1 MAANRYF
8 HYCCRLLCLLLI
20 GAALSGCNATKR
32 VPEGS
37 YLLRANKLKIKS
49 DKGITRKG
57 ELADA
62 LGLIIV
68 QKPNSYWSGY
78 IPFKLYKYNSRYKKY
93 DTMNVQDLPKSVE
106 RPVIY
111 DSLTRYR
118 SASNLKNYLANQGY
132 FNAVVTDTV
141 VFKKKKA
148 YVTYQIN
155 TGVNYRI
162 NNVFID
168 ADDSSIAAIVRRS
181 VSRTFFKKETEF
193 SKSQAD
199 EERSRIVTLM
209 HNSGYYRFSLD
220 NVRFEFDTLNKSQ
233 FRNVDNLIESAINLL
248 TLQKQQKKNSMDVKI
263 IIRENGEINSYKKYY
278 IGKVTVFPDYI
289 DREDRSDSSM
299 IVKMVNQTMF
309 RYHNYFVREQVLQK
323 QIFINPGQL
332 YSQSDY
338 ELSISKLNDLG
349 IFQYVRI
356 SFPQSSDTSSR
367 DSVLDCYVM
376 LSPAKKMDASVT
388 NELANSN
395 IYVLGG
401 TIGLSFR
408 DKNFLKGANLFSI
421 STTGGIELGY
431 NEQRGQ
437 TLRDHIYLQ
446 STNFGINT
454 SLNFPKFL
462 FPFRQ
467 TWFSPRNM
475 PRTQF
480 GIGLSVLNRID
491 YYKMSNVTASFA
503 YNWRQT
509 ITKSWDVAPAF
520 ATIVLPLT
528 TDSFQRTLDD
538 NDFLKNTYR
547 RAFIEG
553 ENIAFT
559 FSDQA
564 KKNGKNYN
572 YLRLA
577 VEEAGLVMSGVN
589 TLSKALGSST
599 DIIYDQYT
607 KFDLDARKYIQV
619 RKSELAMRFLAG
631 VGLPYGSSSTLPYIK
646 QYFVG
651 GPYSIRGWRP
661 RTLGPVSI
669 SDSTNTYIDRTGDIK
684 LEANVELRFDMIQL
698 FSGTIKLNGAVFT
711 DAGNTWLARKS
722 DNYPEGEFDIS
733 RLGHDIAI
741 SSGAGLRMIIASL
754 FTVRLDAA
762 FPIKNPYVAED
773 NGWVLKKVDL
783 GNKTWRADNIVINLA
798 IGMPF

>member
-1 MAANRYF
+1 MAVNRYF
-8 HYCCRLLCLLLI
+8 HYCCWFLCLLLAGI
-20 GAALSGCNATKR
+20 MLGGCNATKR
-32 VPEGS
+32 VPDGQ
-37 YLLRANKLKIKS
+37 YLLRENRLKIKS

-57 ELADA
+57 ELADQ

-68 QKPNSYWSGY
+68 QKPNTYWSGY
-78 IPFKLYKYNSRYKKY
+78 IPFKLYKYNARPEKY
-93 DTMNVQDLPKSVE
+93 DTMNHQDLPKSVE
-106 RPVIY
+106 LPVIY
-111 DSLTRYR
+111 DSSTRYR

-148 YVTYQIN
+148 YVTYRIN

-168 ADDSSIAAIVRRS
+168 ADDSSIALIARRNMG
-181 VSRTFFKKETEF
+181 RTLFKKESEF

-199 EERSRIVTLM
+199 EERSRLVTLM
-209 HNSGYYRFSLD
+209 HNNGYYRFSLD

-248 TLQKQQKKNSMDVKI
+248 ALQKQQKKNSMDVKI
-263 IIRENGEINSYKKYY
+263 IIRENGEINSYKRYS
-278 IGKVTVFPDYI
+278 IGKVTVLPDYI
-289 DREDRSDSSM
+289 DRGDRTDSTM
-299 IVKMVNQTMF
+299 IVKKIDQTIF
-309 RYHNYFVREQVLQK
+309 RYHNYYVHENVLQR
-323 QIFINPGQL
+323 QIFITPGQL
-332 YSQSDY
+332 YNQSDY

-349 IFQYVRI
+349 IFQYARI
-356 SFPQSSDTSSR
+356 SFPASSDTALR

-376 LSPAKKMDASVT
+376 LNPAKKMDASVS

-395 IYVLGG
+395 IYLLGG

-421 STTGGIELGY
+421 STTGGVELGY
-431 NEQRGQ
+431 NEQRGT

-454 SLNFPKFL
+454 SLTFPKFL

-467 TWFSPRNM
+467 SWFSPRNM
-475 PRTQF
+475 PRTQL
-480 GIGLSVLNRID
+480 GIGMSILNRID
-491 YYKMSNVTASFA
+491 YYKMTNVTASFA
-503 YNWRQT
+503 YNWRQSS
-509 ITKSWDVAPAF
+509 TKSWDLAPAF

-528 TDSFQRTLDD
+528 TDSFQRTLND

-564 KKNGKNYN
+564 KKQGRNYT

-577 VEEAGLVMSGVN
+577 LEEAGLAMSGVN
-589 TLSKALGSST
+589 LLSKLFGSST

-607 KFDLDARKYIQV
+607 KFDLDARKYLQV

-631 VGLPYGSSSTLPYIK
+631 VGLPYGTSTTLPYVK

-651 GPYSIRGWRP
+651 GPYSIRGWRV
-661 RTLGPVSI
+661 RTLGPVSAA
-669 SDSTNTYIDRTGDIK
+669 DSSNTYIDRTGDIK
-684 LEANVELRFDMIQL
+684 LEANVELRFNMIQL
-698 FSGTIKLNGAVFT
+698 FSGTIKLNGAIFT

-722 DNYPEGEFDIS
+722 DNYPNGEFDIS
-733 RLGHDIAI
+733 RLGHDIAV
-741 SSGAGLRMIIASL
+741 STGAGLRGIIASL

-762 FPIKNPYVAED
+762 FPIKNPYVAAN
-773 NGWVLKKVDL
+773 NGWVLKDVDL
-783 GNKTWRADNIVINLA
+783 GNKSWRADNIVIQLA